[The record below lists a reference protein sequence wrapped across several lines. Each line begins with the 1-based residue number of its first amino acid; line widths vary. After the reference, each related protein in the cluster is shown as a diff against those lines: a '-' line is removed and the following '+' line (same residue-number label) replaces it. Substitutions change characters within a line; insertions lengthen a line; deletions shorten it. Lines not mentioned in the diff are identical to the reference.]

1 MEYVFRGTVYNV
13 VDGDTVD
20 AELDLGFKIKIKQR
34 LRLADIDTPER
45 GQPGYEEARTALAS
59 YVKDKNFN
67 ISTQKQSKWG
77 YYLAHIEREDGY
89 TINRMMIDEGY
100 AKHYS
105 GGTKNAG
112 T

>member
-1 MEYVFRGTVYNV
+1 MEYVFKGIVYNV

-45 GQPGYEEARTALAS
+45 GQEGYEEARTALAS
-59 YVKDKNFN
+59 YVKDKTLTF
-67 ISTQKQSKWG
+67 ITQKQSKWG
-77 YYLAHIEREDGY
+77 YYLAHIELEDGY
-89 TINRMMIDEGY
+89 SVNRLMLDEGY
-100 AKHYS
+100 AKKYI
-105 GGTKNAG
+105 GGTKNAS